1 MNYSSSY
8 FRANMWEIL
17 DQTKYNR
24 TFTTIWRRNKTEFY
38 IIPASLIKEKWLE
51 KEFQFE
57 ENYKDNWYYKNL
69 ETSLNKVWEGDN
81 TEYSLTDTENV

>member
-1 MNYSSSY
+1 MNYTATY

-38 IIPASLIKEKWLE
+38 IIPVNLIKEKWLE
-51 KEFQFE
+51 KEFEKQE
-57 ENYKDNWYYKNL
+57 DYKDNWYYTNI
-69 ETSLNKVWEGDN
+69 ETSLNKVWENDE
-81 TEYSLTDTENV
+81 TVYSLTDLQNV